1 MTTKIWVEFQLI
13 RADKDGSPDGK
24 ISWAMA
30 LAQTILDE
38 FKNTINGDEDDD
50 EDNGKYFRL

>member
-1 MTTKIWVEFQLI
+1 
-13 RADKDGSPDGK
+13 
-24 ISWAMA
+24 MA